1 MVKNRSMEEKKETF
15 AEVFR
20 RNDATFSMCIPDGFV
35 NISFDEKGEMT
46 ARFLNEEGY
55 SYSSDETDIPIEAIE
70 KVSKFI
76 ADLKKMR
83 LNEFSK

>member
-1 MVKNRSMEEKKETF
+1 MIKNKSMDEKKETF

-20 RNDATFSMCIPDGFV
+20 RNDATFSMSIPDGFA
-35 NISFDEKGEMT
+35 NISFGEKGEMT
-46 ARFLNEEGY
+46 VQFLNDEGY
-55 SYSSDETDIPIEAIE
+55 SYSSDETEIPMEAIE
-70 KVSKFI
+70 KVSKFM